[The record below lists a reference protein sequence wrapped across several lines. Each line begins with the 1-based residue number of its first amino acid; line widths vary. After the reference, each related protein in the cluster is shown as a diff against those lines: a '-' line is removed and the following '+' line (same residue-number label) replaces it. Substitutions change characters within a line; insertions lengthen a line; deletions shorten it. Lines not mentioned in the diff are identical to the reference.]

1 SRSAIGPKHHGKITP
16 VLIIGDCRPRSDTIG
31 RMAAWIWLGA
41 GIALMAAE
49 MLSGDFWLV
58 LVGGGAIA
66 AAGAS
71 ALTDNQWIA
80 VAVFSV
86 ASLGLLIF
94 ARPALKRRFLH
105 GTGMKTNT
113 EALIGAK
120 AVALSA
126 VDDNG
131 GLVKLAGEEWTA
143 RNNVPGHV
151 IEPGQTVTVVE
162 ISGATAIV
170 AADPLLE

>member
-1 SRSAIGPKHHGKITP
+1 
-16 VLIIGDCRPRSDTIG
+16 
-31 RMAAWIWLGA
+31 MAAWIWLGA

-58 LVGGGAIA
+58 LVGVGALA
-66 AAGAS
+66 GAGAS

-80 VAVFSV
+80 VAVFSI

-105 GTGMKTNT
+105 GIGMKTNT

-120 AVALSA
+120 AVALSEI
-126 VDDNG
+126 DSNS
-131 GLVKLAGEEWTA
+131 GLVKLAGGEWTA

-151 IEPGQTVTVVE
+151 IKPGTTVTVVE

-170 AADPLLE
+170 SADPLMD

>member
-1 SRSAIGPKHHGKITP
+1 
-16 VLIIGDCRPRSDTIG
+16 
-31 RMAAWIWLGA
+31 MAAWIWLGA

-58 LVGGGAIA
+58 LVGVGALA
-66 AAGAS
+66 GAGAS
-71 ALTDNQWIA
+71 ALTESQWIA
-80 VAVFSV
+80 VAVFSAV
-86 ASLGLLIF
+86 SLGLLVF

-113 EALIGAK
+113 EALIGAT
-120 AVALSA
+120 AVTLSA
-126 VDDNG
+126 VDGDS
-131 GLVKLAGEEWTA
+131 GLVKLAGSEWTA

-151 IEPGQTVTVVE
+151 IEPGRPVTVVE

-170 AADPLLE
+170 AADPLID